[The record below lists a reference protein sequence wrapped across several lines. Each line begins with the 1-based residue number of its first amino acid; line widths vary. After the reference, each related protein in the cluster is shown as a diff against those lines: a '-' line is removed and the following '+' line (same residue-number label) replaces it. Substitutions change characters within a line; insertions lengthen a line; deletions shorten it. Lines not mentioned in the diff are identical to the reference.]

1 MEKENLTVK
10 LSVEEYQG
18 MIREEELL
26 KETLRNQSDDL
37 SEAKDDLDEVK
48 KELQKVTRDLY
59 ETKDMLHS
67 AVRLQTKAEAAADL
81 CIETLK
87 NILSHWL
94 SKKNEAYVNRL
105 LGFYD
110 KDRQVI
116 FLQAILEYLLFGVMP
131 NLPTE
136 PLRVHFKYI
145 CDRLD
150 EDATTLPA
158 HSLMVK
164 LVKKYGLFKKVF

>member
-48 KELQKVTRDLY
+48 
-59 ETKDMLHS
+59 
-67 AVRLQTKAEAAADL
+67 KAEAAADL

-116 FLQAILEYLLFGVMP
+116 FLQAILEYLLFGVKP

-164 LVKKYGLFKKVF
+164 LIKKYGLIKKVF

>member
-116 FLQAILEYLLFGVMP
+116 FACLSKFISAVL
-131 NLPTE
+131 
-136 PLRVHFKYI
+136 
-145 CDRLD
+145 
-150 EDATTLPA
+150 
-158 HSLMVK
+158 
-164 LVKKYGLFKKVF
+164 